1 MLFNFMEAASHEIEL
16 LCDIRTTVDS
26 EKNENEE
33 VSLFSRPT
41 VQVAAV
47 VAAGA
52 VSVVNRTEILKG
64 SIQGFYANVIPA
76 YSLDAFRSH
85 FRMTRS
91 SFEVLFQL
99 SFVLSHL
106 QKWKIVYCCDQS
118 CSCVQNILSPV

>member
-16 LCDIRTTVDS
+16 LCDIQTTVDS

-41 VQVAAV
+41 AQVAAV

-76 YSLDAFRSH
+76 YSL
-85 FRMTRS
+85 
-91 SFEVLFQL
+91 
-99 SFVLSHL
+99 
-106 QKWKIVYCCDQS
+106 I
-118 CSCVQNILSPV
+118 PVTFPNDLELI